1 MDNSLLK
8 QILREYDEK
17 RNRHI
22 QEAELRKKD
31 LLAVNPRLAEI
42 EKEIAQNSIKISK
55 SIILASS
62 KEKHKLVSDLK
73 KKNASLIKEK
83 NAFIKQLSKE
93 NNYLNPHF
101 DCKLCKDTG
110 YIQKDNV
117 TTMCSCLKQRIF
129 DIAYNKSNIG
139 NLERENFSNFN
150 LKIFSDKKNKDLYK
164 SDLSPRENMKIIQEK
179 VQDFIKNFED
189 PEEKNLIFTGNTGVG
204 KTFLTNCIANEI
216 LKMGKTVL
224 YQTAPV
230 MFDRINESKFSKD
243 NSQFDLY
250 ENILNV
256 DLLIIDDLIK
266 SYEEA
271 CNEGLKEKHWEWFTN
286 TMLSRLEEGGK
297 IIIIMTR
304 WASDDLA
311 GRALEELAENGYK
324 IRHINMK
331 ALQDDGTMLCEEVLS
346 RKSYEAKKKVMGEDV
361 ASANYQQEPIDLK
374 GRLYTSFKTYD
385 GPLPQFKYIKN
396 YTDTADTGNDYLCS
410 IDYGVTFQNE
420 AYVLNVLYTKEG
432 MEITEP
438 AQAKMMYEDKVNVA
452 DIESNNGGRSYSR
465 NVERIMREK
474 YKTNKTVFRP
484 FHQSK
489 NKAARILSNS
499 TWVMEHIYFPHNW
512 KSRFPEY
519 YEAMVKY
526 QKEGKNKRDDAPDA
540 TTGIAEK
547 VDTGDIYSWD

>member
-31 LLAVNPRLAEI
+31 LLTVNPRLAEI

-256 DLLIIDDLIK
+256 DLLIIDDL
-266 SYEEA
+266 
-271 CNEGLKEKHWEWFTN
+271 GTEKKTEKKITELFTIIN
-286 TMLSRLEEGGK
+286 TRLLNQNHK
-297 IIIIMTR
+297 ITKTIISTNLNV
-304 WASDDLA
+304 D
-311 GRALEELAENGYK
+311 EL
-324 IRHINMK
+324 
-331 ALQDDGTMLCEEVLS
+331 
-346 RKSYEAKKKVMGEDV
+346 
-361 ASANYQQEPIDLK
+361 
-374 GRLYTSFKTYD
+374 FKTYTTRIGSRLAGYYRFLRFFGED
-385 GPLPQFKYIKN
+385 LRFK
-396 YTDTADTGNDYLCS
+396 
-410 IDYGVTFQNE
+410 
-420 AYVLNVLYTKEG
+420 
-432 MEITEP
+432 
-438 AQAKMMYEDKVNVA
+438 
-452 DIESNNGGRSYSR
+452 
-465 NVERIMREK
+465 
-474 YKTNKTVFRP
+474 
-484 FHQSK
+484 K
-489 NKAARILSNS
+489 NKKI
-499 TWVMEHIYFPHNW
+499 E
-512 KSRFPEY
+512 
-519 YEAMVKY
+519 
-526 QKEGKNKRDDAPDA
+526 
-540 TTGIAEK
+540 
-547 VDTGDIYSWD
+547 